1 MPPVRPLRGLG
12 YALDRYGSREIPERV
27 RRPGEA
33 AEHPGRIAD
42 LTDVVSP
49 PYDVIGD
56 SQRSVLLARDPHN
69 AVRLELSAETAPHRA
84 AAEALAAWKTDG
96 TLARRSKAALYAYRY
111 PSPDDPSGA
120 GGARHP
126 GPHAPGAV
134 GPDHPSPRAHHAR
147 PQGRATRLAAGHP
160 TPSSVRSWC
169 STPMPPRTRMRR
181 SPSPRSTS
189 GARATGTGS
198 STGSRSSSATPAWR
212 PTCPV
217 AGWSWPTATIG
228 TKPPSPTRPRC
239 GPPAI
244 GRDAAPGSLGPDW
257 IMVVLVNAAT
267 EPLVIRPTHRLLRTV
282 DPVRLRAL
290 VQGPD
295 PLFQAVPVA
304 PEALADRLADLRD
317 AEEAVFG
324 LVLPDGEGWLIVG
337 DVDAAADRMRRET
350 TISAPVRRLGPGDP
364 ARRAPGRPA
373 GHHPR
378 RPWPRGRR
386 SSTLGARPMPAVES
400 PRRGRGR
407 DPGPTHPAG
416 GAGRGGRCRRRDAAE
431 IDVLLSQAADRHGLP
446 SAGGLSDRGPGDQAR
461 RGLHRARG
469 HPRRDPPARAAQPQA
484 PTPAR
489 PRRPDRIVAVGR
501 LRGLLRRAR
510 AGRRTP

>member
-49 PYDVIGD
+49 PYDVIGN

-96 TLARRSKAALYAYRY
+96 TLVRRSKAALYAYRY
-111 PSPDDPSGA
+111 PSPDDPSGPEVR
-120 GGARHP
+120 GILARMRLEPWGPTIRPHEHTMP
-126 GPHAPGAV
+126 GPKAERLGLLQATNTQLSPILVLYTDAAPHTDAAFAQPAFDEWRARDGDGLLHRVAV
-134 GPDHPSPRAHHAR
+134 IERDAGLATYLSRRRLVVADGHHRYETALAY
-147 PQGRATRLAAGHP
+147 QAEVRATP
-160 TPSSVRSWC
+160 
-169 STPMPPRTRMRR
+169 
-181 SPSPRSTS
+181 
-189 GARATGTGS
+189 
-198 STGSRSSSATPAWR
+198 
-212 PTCPV
+212 
-217 AGWSWPTATIG
+217 
-228 TKPPSPTRPRC
+228 
-239 GPPAI
+239 I

-324 LVLPDGEGWLIVG
+324 LVLPDGEGLADRG
-337 DVDAAADRMRRET
+337 RRGCGCRSDAARDDDERA
-350 TISAPVRRLGPGDP
+350 GPAVGPRDP
-364 ARRAPGRPA
+364 AHRAPGRSA
-373 GHHPR
+373 GHHSPG
-378 RPWPRGRR
+378 RGRR
-386 SSTLGARPMPAVES
+386 G
-400 PRRGRGR
+400 
-407 DPGPTHPAG
+407 
-416 GAGRGGRCRRRDAAE
+416 DA
-431 IDVLLSQAADRHGLP
+431 P
-446 SAGGLSDRGPGDQAR
+446 
-461 RGLHRARG
+461 LH
-469 HPRRDPPARAAQPQA
+469 
-484 PTPAR
+484 
-489 PRRPDRIVAVGR
+489 
-501 LRGLLRRAR
+501 
-510 AGRRTP
+510 